1 MVLVQPHY
9 IKLFGEELGEWMV
22 ENFSE
27 VNEQTLLLVTH
38 LAKHH
43 SLHAKALT
51 YLALCIDLDEKD
63 IKDYVSLTLSV
74 IKIKAIR
81 LVNES

>member
-1 MVLVQPHY
+1 MILVKPHY

-27 VNEQTLLLVTH
+27 VNEQTLPLVNH

-51 YLALCIDLDEKD
+51 YLALCINLEAKD
-63 IKDYVSLTLSV
+63 IEDYVSVTLSIV
-74 IKIKAIR
+74 KIKAIR
-81 LVNES
+81 LVNEA